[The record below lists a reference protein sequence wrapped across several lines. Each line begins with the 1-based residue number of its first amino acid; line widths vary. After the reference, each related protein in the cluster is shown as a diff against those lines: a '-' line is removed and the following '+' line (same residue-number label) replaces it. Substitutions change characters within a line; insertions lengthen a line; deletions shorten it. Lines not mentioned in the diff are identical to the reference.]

1 MRKQKNK
8 MLIIIISIVFAIIA
22 INMFTN
28 RNTYVVRKSDKIK
41 VQDVTIY
48 NESINLK
55 FNNTLNH
62 KIDLVNKQ
70 NLKEKVEY
78 NTKAKVDLGIEAS
91 EIAEGDYYL
100 MSAGKYL
107 TIKPEFT
114 PIEFYTITRENQNY
128 KMTISYDYKAK
139 ALLVSKV
146 LSELPENSYDIVID
160 PGHGGDDVGSV
171 AVDGITSEKDL
182 SLKISSILKDKLEN
196 LGYKVKMTRESDQ
209 NPGNIANLEEY
220 GKGSRVGI
228 PYETNAK
235 MFISMHYNT
244 GGGSGYEVYSSVN
257 TSNQF
262 VNQVQKQL
270 NQTLNASNKVSYC
283 EQGNCKVPLTY
294 ETNDHQDDLIDYF
307 FAVREVGGR
316 SIPTLSEKNIY
327 RQNTTGAEG
336 IILESGYIDDYNE
349 LAILSDANTMDKIC
363 EQLAKAIDQYIKEQ

>member
-1 MRKQKNK
+1 MGKQKQK
-8 MLIIIISIVFAIIA
+8 MLIIVISVIIA
-22 INMFTN
+22 IITINMFAN
-28 RNTYVVRKSDKIK
+28 RNTHAVRKSAKIEIE
-41 VQDVTIY
+41 DVTVY

-62 KIDLVNKQ
+62 KIYLVNKR
-70 NLKEKVEY
+70 NLKEKIEY
-78 NTKAKVDLGIEAS
+78 NTKSQVDLGIEAS
-91 EIAEGDYYL
+91 KIAEGEYYL
-100 MSAGKYL
+100 LSDDKYL
-107 TIKPEFT
+107 TIKSEFT
-114 PIEFYTITRENQNY
+114 PIEFYTITRDEKNY
-128 KMTISYDYKAK
+128 KITISYDHRAK
-139 ALLVSKV
+139 ALLINKV

-171 AVDGITSEKDL
+171 AVDGVTSEKDL
-182 SLKISSILKDKLEN
+182 SLEISKILKVKLEDM
-196 LGYKVKMTRESDQ
+196 GYKVKMTRESDE
-209 NPGNIANLEEY
+209 NPGNIENLEEY

-228 PYETNAK
+228 PYEANAK

-244 GGGSGYEVYSSVN
+244 GGGSGYEIYSSVN

-262 VNQVQKQL
+262 VSDVQKQL

-294 ETNDHQDDLIDYF
+294 ETNDHKDDLIDYF

-327 RQNTTGAEG
+327 RQNATGAEG

-349 LAILSDANTMDKIC
+349 LATLSDNKTMDKIC

>member
-1 MRKQKNK
+1 MGKEKQK
-8 MLIIIISIVFAIIA
+8 MLIIAISIIIAIVA
-22 INMFTN
+22 INMFIN
-28 RNTYVVRKSDKIK
+28 RNTHAVRKSDKIEI
-41 VQDVTIY
+41 QDVTVY

-55 FNNTLNH
+55 FDNRLNH
-62 KIDLVNKQ
+62 KIDLVNKR

-78 NTKAKVDLGIEAS
+78 NTKEKVDLGIEAS

-100 MSAGKYL
+100 MSEDKYL
-107 TIKPEFT
+107 TVKPKFI
-114 PIEFYTITRENQNY
+114 PIEFYTITREGENY
-128 KMTISYDYKAK
+128 KITISYDHKAK
-139 ALLVSKV
+139 ALLINKV
-146 LSELPENSYDIVID
+146 VSELPENSYDIVID

-171 AVDGITSEKDL
+171 AVDGTTSEKDL
-182 SLKISSILKDKLEN
+182 SLKISKILKGKLEE
-196 LGYKVKMTRESDQ
+196 LGYKVKMTRESDE
-209 NPGNIANLEEY
+209 NPGNIENLEEY

-228 PYETNAK
+228 PYEANAK

-270 NQTLNASNKVSYC
+270 NQTLSASNKVSYC

-294 ETNDHQDDLIDYF
+294 ETNDQKDDLIDYF

-349 LAILSDANTMDKIC
+349 LAILSDTNKMDKIC

>member
-1 MRKQKNK
+1 
-8 MLIIIISIVFAIIA
+8 
-22 INMFTN
+22 MFIN
-28 RNTYVVRKSDKIK
+28 RNAYTVRMSQKIE
-41 VQDVTIY
+41 VQDVTVY

-62 KIDLVNKQ
+62 IIDLVNKQ

-78 NTKAKVDLGIEAS
+78 NTKQKVDLGIEANEIS
-91 EIAEGDYYL
+91 EGEFYL
-100 MSAGKYL
+100 MSDGQYL

-114 PIEFYTITRENQNY
+114 PIEFYTITREKQNY
-128 KMTISYDYKAK
+128 KITISYDYQAK
-139 ALLVSKV
+139 ALLISKV

-171 AVDGITSEKDL
+171 AVDGVTSEKDL
-182 SLKISSILKDKLEN
+182 SLEISKILKVKLEDM
-196 LGYKVKMTRESDQ
+196 GYKVKMTRESDE
-209 NPGNIANLEEY
+209 NPGNIENLEEY

-228 PYETNAK
+228 PYEANAK

-257 TSNQF
+257 ASNQF
-262 VNQVQKQL
+262 VSDIQKQL

-283 EQGNCKVPLTY
+283 DEGNCKVPLTY
-294 ETNDHQDDLIDYF
+294 ETNNHQDDLIDYF

-316 SIPTLSEKNIY
+316 SIPTFSEKNIY
-327 RQNTTGAEG
+327 RHNSTGAEG

-349 LAILSDANTMDKIC
+349 LAILSNTDTMNEIC